1 MTDTPADDVRVEP
14 PFLAAERE
22 SLDSWLDFH
31 RATTL
36 QKVEGMDPEQLC
48 RRSVPPSTLSPLGIV
63 RHLGIVEDY
72 WLHEV
77 LLGEEQPDPYCT
89 PENPDGDLLDGTPA
103 TAEADLAAYRER
115 VAAAR
120 EAQAGWTDLDS
131 PVRGGLGDRRAEPA
145 LDPHPPDRGVRPAQ
159 RPSGPAARG
168 DRREDWRM
176 SDGAGRRE
184 RIAAC

>member
-103 TAEADLAAYRER
+103 TAEADLVAYRER

-120 EAQAGWTDLDS
+120 AAQAGWTDLDA
-131 PVRGGLGDRRAEPA
+131 PVRGSLGGRELNLRWILIHLIEEYARHNGH
-145 LDPHPPDRGVRPAQ
+145 LDLL
-159 RPSGPAARG
+159 
-168 DRREDWRM
+168 REAI
-176 SDGAGRRE
+176 DGRTGE
-184 RIAAC
+184 